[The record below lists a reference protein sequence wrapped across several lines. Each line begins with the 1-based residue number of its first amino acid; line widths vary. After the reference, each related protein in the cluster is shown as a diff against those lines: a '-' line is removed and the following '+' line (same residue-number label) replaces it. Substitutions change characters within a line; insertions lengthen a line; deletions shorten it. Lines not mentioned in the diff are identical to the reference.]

1 MISRDYCC
9 RVPWFSNWKL
19 GEDCVRQIE
28 SGTVWCVQRVR
39 RQQYAYQKPVCSH
52 VVCSSLTLED
62 HDHAWFEIARATCEV
77 ISVSRIFYTITRYP
91 DTHLHIFSQQ
101 PDFELRAQKDM
112 RNLRRC
118 GPSSVLT
125 IVSIVN
131 GNTVDPM
138 PYTRLLPVIYIALAR
153 GLLIPH

>member
-1 MISRDYCC
+1 M
-9 RVPWFSNWKL
+9 VP
-19 GEDCVRQIE
+19 G
-28 SGTVWCVQRVR
+28 
-39 RQQYAYQKPVCSH
+39 
-52 VVCSSLTLED
+52 
-62 HDHAWFEIARATCEV
+62 
-77 ISVSRIFYTITRYP
+77 
-91 DTHLHIFSQQ
+91 THLHIFSQQ

>member
-1 MISRDYCC
+1 M
-9 RVPWFSNWKL
+9 
-19 GEDCVRQIE
+19 RQIE

-91 DTHLHIFSQQ
+91 DTQQ
-101 PDFELRAQKDM
+101 Y
-112 RNLRRC
+112 
-118 GPSSVLT
+118 SSARTYCSLNT
-125 IVSIVN
+125 SIQA
-131 GNTVDPM
+131 NT
-138 PYTRLLPVIYIALAR
+138 
-153 GLLIPH
+153 